1 MGSLIRFLI
10 GIPGAIAVTVVLFLF
25 MSAMISQQLRLE
37 DEKEGVNINI
47 TAQLQDTDISQAN
60 KEFKRPTLDTP
71 PPPPPATVDPSNRPS
86 LDGVQAAIPTID
98 ANVNI
103 GTGFNPDRDA
113 QPLVRI
119 PPQFPDRCQS
129 RASSRETVFL
139 EYDVTPEGTTT
150 NIRVVDSTNSCFNRA
165 AARSVERWKFQPKIV
180 DNKAEWR
187 RGVQTSIA
195 FELAE

>member
-1 MGSLIRFLI
+1 MGSLIRFLV
-10 GIPGAIAVTVVLFLF
+10 GIPVAVVVTVALFLI
-25 MSAMISQQLRLE
+25 MGALIQGPIKLE
-37 DEKEGVNINI
+37 EDKESLNLNI

-86 LDGVQAAIPTID
+86 LDGVQAEIPTID

-139 EYDVTPEGTTT
+139 EYDVTPDGTTT

-165 AARSVERWKFQPKIV
+165 ASRSVERWKFQPKIV

>member
-165 AARSVERWKFQPKIV
+165 ASRSVERWKFQPKIV